1 MKNLIHSFNQYF
13 DNLDIMT
20 RYWWSVAAL
29 LLIAVIGAFVFHN
42 VAAYFIGAI
51 ILIALRRI

>member
-1 MKNLIHSFNQYF
+1 MRKAIHSFNQYF

-20 RYWWSVAAL
+20 RYWWSIVAL
-29 LLIAVIGAFVFHN
+29 LLVAVVGAFVFHN